1 MQALI
6 INRGGSNERKLL
18 IIAAS
23 LSGVI
28 VLNMAAFDDAPQ
40 FAMIVRNSLEAYML
54 RIAKFI
60 FAISLG
66 CAFAAT
72 TFAQTSEQTTTA
84 RDRQSVNITV
94 YNSNLGL
101 VRETRRLT
109 LPDGRIALRFADVTA
124 QIRPETVHLASL
136 TAPSALRI
144 LEQNYQYDLLNPAK
158 LLDKFVGREITLV
171 LRHYQN
177 NTESFDPVQA
187 TLLSNNGGQVWRIN
201 GQIVINPTN
210 ISEMR
215 FPDLPK
221 NLVATPTLVWDV
233 ENRETAAQTIEASY
247 LTAGMNWRADYVL
260 LVNADDTKGDL
271 QGWVT
276 LTNTSGAS
284 FDDARLQLV
293 AGDVNRVSPDR
304 NYAVAGA
311 MMRKEAVDEAQ
322 FQEQGFFEYHMY
334 TLQRPTTIRD
344 NETKQVSLL
353 EATGF
358 DVKKEFVLSG
368 QRYYYA
374 NYNNPGQAIK
384 EKVGVFVQFRNAQT
398 NKLGM
403 PLPAG
408 TIRLYKKDDKGNQQF
423 IGEDRID
430 HTPKDEDVRVK
441 VGDAFD
447 IVAER
452 KQTDYKVIASGHVY
466 EYAYEIKIR
475 NHKDSPV
482 TIVVNEPI
490 GGDWEMISSTFEA
503 KKTAAFAAQF
513 NVPVAKDGEATLSYR
528 VRVRY

>member
-1 MQALI
+1 MSR
-6 INRGGSNERKLL
+6 INRFLL
-18 IIAAS
+18 AIALCCAS
-23 LSGVI
+23 VS
-28 VLNMAAFDDAPQ
+28 MAQ
-40 FAMIVRNSLEAYML
+40 
-54 RIAKFI
+54 
-60 FAISLG
+60 
-66 CAFAAT
+66 
-72 TFAQTSEQTTTA
+72 AQASEQTTTD

-109 LPDGRIALRFADVTA
+109 LPAGRIALRFADVTA

-136 TAPSALRI
+136 TAPASLRI

-158 LLDKFVGREITLV
+158 LLDKFVGKEITLV

-177 NTESFDPVQA
+177 NTETFEPVQA

-210 ISEMR
+210 ITEIR

-221 NLVATPTLVWDV
+221 NLVATPTLVWDL
-233 ENRETAAQTIEASY
+233 ENRESASQNIEASY
-247 LTAGMNWRADYVL
+247 LTAGMNWKADYVL

-276 LTNTSGAS
+276 LTNASGAT
-284 FDDARLQLV
+284 FEDARLQLV
-293 AGDVNRVSPDR
+293 AGDVNRVSDER
-304 NYAVAGA
+304 NYALAGA
-311 MMRKEAVDEAQ
+311 MARKDMVSESE
-322 FQEQGFFEYHMY
+322 FKEQGFFEYHMY

-353 EATGF
+353 EAAGF
-358 DVKKEFVLSG
+358 DVKKEFVLNG
-368 QRYYYA
+368 QHYYYTG
-374 NYNNPGQAIK
+374 YNSPGQPIK
-384 EKVGVFVQFRNAQT
+384 EKVGVYIQFRNSQQ

-452 KQTDYKVIASGHVY
+452 KQTDYKVIVSGHLY
-466 EYAYEIKIR
+466 EYAYEIKVR
-475 NHKDSPV
+475 NHKDGPITV
-482 TIVVNEPI
+482 VVNEPI
-490 GGDWEMISSTFEA
+490 GGDWEMVSSTFEA

>member
-1 MQALI
+1 MSRIYKFLFTVALC
-6 INRGGSNERKLL
+6 GLSAV
-18 IIAAS
+18 AA
-23 LSGVI
+23 
-28 VLNMAAFDDAPQ
+28 
-40 FAMIVRNSLEAYML
+40 
-54 RIAKFI
+54 
-60 FAISLG
+60 LG
-66 CAFAAT
+66 
-72 TFAQTSEQTTTA
+72 QTSQQTTTG

-109 LPDGRIALRFADVTA
+109 LPQGRIALRFADVTS

-136 TAPSALRI
+136 TAPASLRI
-144 LEQNYQYDLLNPAK
+144 LEQNYQYDLLNPGK
-158 LLDKFVGREITLV
+158 LMDKFVGREITLV
-171 LRHYQN
+171 MRRYQN
-177 NTESFDPVQA
+177 NTESFEPVQA

-210 ISEMR
+210 ITEMR

-221 NLVATPTLVWDV
+221 DLVATPTLVWDV
-233 ENRETAAQTIEASY
+233 ENRESASQMVEASY
-247 LTAGMNWRADYVL
+247 LTGGMNWRADYVL
-260 LVNADDTKGDL
+260 LINSDDTKGDL

-276 LTNTSGAS
+276 LTNASGAT
-284 FDDARLQLV
+284 FEDARLQLV
-293 AGDVNRVSPDR
+293 AGDVNRVSDDR
-304 NYAVAGA
+304 NYALGA
-311 MMRKEAVDEAQ
+311 AMARKAMDNASE

-334 TLQRPTTIRD
+334 TLQRPTSIRD

-353 EATGF
+353 EAAGF
-358 DVKKEFVLSG
+358 DVKKEFVLNG
-368 QRYYYA
+368 QHYYYT
-374 NYNNPGQAIK
+374 NYNSPGQPIK
-384 EKVGVFVQFRNAQT
+384 EKVGVYVQVRNSQQ

-423 IGEDRID
+423 IGEDKID

-452 KQTDYKVIASGHVY
+452 KQTDYKVIARNVY

-475 NHKDSPV
+475 NHKDGPISV
-482 TIVVNEPI
+482 VVNEPI
-490 GGDWEMISSTFEA
+490 GGDWEMISSTVEA

-513 NVPVAKDGEATLSYR
+513 NVPVAKDGETTLSYR

>member
-1 MQALI
+1 MFRITKFLPAM
-6 INRGGSNERKLL
+6 
-18 IIAAS
+18 
-23 LSGVI
+23 V
-28 VLNMAAFDDAPQ
+28 MAA
-40 FAMIVRNSLEAYML
+40 L
-54 RIAKFI
+54 
-60 FAISLG
+60 
-66 CAFAAT
+66 AT
-72 TFAQTSEQTTTA
+72 VTFGQASEQTTTA

-109 LPDGRIALRFADVTA
+109 LPSGRIALRFADVTA
-124 QIRPETVHLASL
+124 LIRPETVHLASL
-136 TAPSALRI
+136 TAPSSLQI

-171 LRHYQN
+171 LRRYQN
-177 NTESFDPVQA
+177 NTESFEPVQA

-221 NLVATPTLVWDV
+221 NLVATPTLVWDI
-233 ENRETAAQTIEASY
+233 ENSSSAAQTIEASY
-247 LTAGMNWRADYVL
+247 LTSGLSWRADYVL

-276 LTNTSGAS
+276 LTNSSGAT
-284 FDDARLQLV
+284 FEDARLQLV
-293 AGDVNRVSPDR
+293 AGDVNRVSEYEQRPVDALR
-304 NYAVAGA
+304 AAA
-311 MMRKEAVDEAQ
+311 MTKSEAQ
-322 FQEQGFFEYHMY
+322 FQEQGFFEYHLY
-334 TLQRPTTIRD
+334 TLQRPATIR
-344 NETKQVSLL
+344 NSETKQVSLL
-353 EATGF
+353 EAAGF
-358 DVKKEFVLSG
+358 DVKKEFVLNG
-368 QRYYYA
+368 QRYYYTG
-374 NYNNPGQAIK
+374 YNNPGQAIK
-384 EKVGVFVQFRNAQT
+384 EKVGVYMQFRNSQQ

-423 IGEDRID
+423 IGEDKID

-452 KQTDYKVIASGHVY
+452 KQTDFKVLASGHLY

-475 NHKDSPV
+475 NHKDGPV
-482 TIVVNEPI
+482 TVVVNEPI
-490 GGDWEMISSTFEA
+490 GGDWEMVTSTFEA

>member
-1 MQALI
+1 MSRMYKILLTVALCGISANSVWGQA
-6 INRGGSNERKLL
+6 
-18 IIAAS
+18 A
-23 LSGVI
+23 
-28 VLNMAAFDDAPQ
+28 
-40 FAMIVRNSLEAYML
+40 
-54 RIAKFI
+54 
-60 FAISLG
+60 
-66 CAFAAT
+66 
-72 TFAQTSEQTTTA
+72 EQTTTG

-109 LPDGRIALRFADVTA
+109 LSQGQVALRFADVTA
-124 QIRPETVHLASL
+124 QIRPETVHLSSL
-136 TAPSALRI
+136 TAPASLRI

-177 NTESFDPVQA
+177 NTETFEPVQA
-187 TLLSNNGGQVWRIN
+187 ILLSNNGGQVWRIN

-210 ISEMR
+210 ISEIR

-221 NLVATPTLVWDV
+221 NLVATPTLVWDL
-233 ENRETAAQTIEASY
+233 ENRESGPQTVEASY
-247 LTAGMNWRADYVL
+247 LTSGMNWRADYVL
-260 LVNADDTKGDL
+260 LVNADDTTGDL

-276 LTNTSGAS
+276 LTNASGAA
-284 FDDARLQLV
+284 FEDARLQLV
-293 AGDVNRVSPDR
+293 AGDVNRVSEER
-304 NYAVAGA
+304 EYALAGA
-311 MMRKEAVDEAQ
+311 MQRKSMIDASD
-322 FQEQGFFEYHMY
+322 FKEQGFFEYHLY
-334 TLQRPTTIRD
+334 TLQRPTSIRD

-358 DVKKEFVLSG
+358 EVKKEFVLNG
-368 QRYYYA
+368 QHYYYTS
-374 NYNNPGQAIK
+374 YNNPGQPIK
-384 EKVGVFVQFRNAQT
+384 EKVGVYMQFRNSQQ

-408 TIRLYKKDDKGNQQF
+408 TVRLYKKDDKGNQQF
-423 IGEDRID
+423 IGEDKID
-430 HTPKDEDVRVK
+430 HSPKDEDVRVK

-452 KQTDYKVIASGHVY
+452 KQTDYKVIVSGHLY

-475 NHKDSPV
+475 NHKDGPV
-482 TIVVNEPI
+482 TVVVNEPI
-490 GGDWEMISSTFEA
+490 GGDWEMVSSTFETR
-503 KKTAAFAAQF
+503 KTAAFAAQF

>member
-1 MQALI
+1 MQRLTKLI
-6 INRGGSNERKLL
+6 F
-18 IIAAS
+18 
-23 LSGVI
+23 VI
-28 VLNMAAFDDAPQ
+28 VL
-40 FAMIVRNSLEAYML
+40 
-54 RIAKFI
+54 
-60 FAISLG
+60 G
-66 CAFAAT
+66 CVT
-72 TFAQTSEQTTTA
+72 TVTAQAQTSEQTTTA

-101 VRETRRLT
+101 VRETRRLN
-109 LPDGRIALRFADVTA
+109 LAVGKVALRFADVTA

-136 TAPSALRI
+136 TSPAGLRI

-158 LLDKFVGREITLV
+158 MLDKFVGREITLV
-171 LRHYQN
+171 LRRFQN
-177 NTESFDPVQA
+177 QSETFEPVQA

-210 ISEMR
+210 IAEMR

-233 ENRETAAQTIEASY
+233 DNNANAAQTVEASY

-260 LVNADDTKGDL
+260 VVNADDTKGDL

-276 LTNTSGAS
+276 MTNGSGAT
-284 FDDARLQLV
+284 FEDARLQLV
-293 AGDVNRVSPDR
+293 AGDVNRVSEER
-304 NYAVAGA
+304 NYQLAGA
-311 MMRKEAVDEAQ
+311 MAQKRADSESQ
-322 FQEQGFFEYHMY
+322 FQEQGFFEYHLY
-334 TLQRPTTIRD
+334 TMQRPTTIHD

-353 EATGF
+353 EASGF
-358 DVKKEFVLSG
+358 DVKKEFVLNG
-368 QRYYYA
+368 QRYYYTG
-374 NYNNPGQAIK
+374 YNNPGAPIK
-384 EKVGVFVQFRNAQT
+384 EKVGVFVQLRNSQA

-430 HTPKDEDVRVK
+430 HTPKDEEVRVK

-447 IVAER
+447 IIAER
-452 KQTDYKVIASGHVY
+452 KQTDYKVLASGHLY

-475 NHKDSPV
+475 NHKDGPV
-482 TIVVNEPI
+482 NVVVNEPI
-490 GGDWEMISSTFEA
+490 GGDWEIVSSTFEA

-513 NVPVAKDGEATLSYR
+513 NVPVAKDGEATLAYR
-528 VRVRY
+528 VRIRY

>member
-1 MQALI
+1 MSL
-6 INRGGSNERKLL
+6 INRILL
-18 IIAAS
+18 AVLLCCAS
-23 LSGVI
+23 
-28 VLNMAAFDDAPQ
+28 
-40 FAMIVRNSLEAYML
+40 
-54 RIAKFI
+54 
-60 FAISLG
+60 IS
-66 CAFAAT
+66 T
-72 TFAQTSEQTTTA
+72 TVAQTSEQTTTA

-109 LPDGRIALRFADVTA
+109 LPQGRIALRFADVTA

-136 TAPSALRI
+136 TAPAALRI
-144 LEQNYQYDLLNPAK
+144 LEQNYQYDLLNPGK
-158 LLDKFVGREITLV
+158 LLDKFVGKEITLV
-171 LRHYQN
+171 LRRYQN
-177 NTESFDPVQA
+177 NTETFEPVHA

-201 GQIVINPTN
+201 GQIVINPAN
-210 ISEMR
+210 ITEMR

-221 NLVATPTLVWDV
+221 NLVATPTLVWDL
-233 ENRETAAQTIEASY
+233 ENRESGSQLVEASY
-247 LTAGMNWRADYVL
+247 LTGGMNWRADYVL
-260 LVNADDTKGDL
+260 VVNADDTKGDL

-276 LTNTSGAS
+276 LTNASGTT
-284 FDDARLQLV
+284 FEDARLQLV
-293 AGDVNRVSPDR
+293 AGDVNRVSEDR
-304 NYAVAGA
+304 NYAVAAGMA
-311 MMRKEAVDEAQ
+311 RKSMESESQ

-334 TLQRPTTIRD
+334 TLQRPTSIRD

-353 EATGF
+353 EAAGF
-358 DVKKEFVLSG
+358 DVKKEFVLNG
-368 QRYYYA
+368 QHYYYA
-374 NYNNPGQAIK
+374 GYNSPGQPIK
-384 EKVGVFVQFRNAQT
+384 EKVGVYIQFRNSQQ

-452 KQTDYKVIASGHVY
+452 KQTDYKVLSSGYLY

-475 NHKDSPV
+475 NHKDSPITV
-482 TIVVNEPI
+482 AVNEPI

-528 VRVRY
+528 VRIRY

>member
-1 MQALI
+1 MSR
-6 INRGGSNERKLL
+6 INKFLF
-18 IIAAS
+18 A
-23 LSGVI
+23 V
-28 VLNMAAFDDAPQ
+28 VLCCTS
-40 FAMIVRNSLEAYML
+40 IT
-54 RIAKFI
+54 
-60 FAISLG
+60 
-66 CAFAAT
+66 AT
-72 TFAQTSEQTTTA
+72 VAQTLEQTTTA

-109 LPDGRIALRFADVTA
+109 LPQGQIALRFADVTA

-136 TAPSALRI
+136 TAPASLRI
-144 LEQNYQYDLLNPAK
+144 LEQNYQYDLLNPGK
-158 LLDKFVGREITLV
+158 LLDKFVGKEITLV
-171 LRHYQN
+171 MRRYQN
-177 NTESFDPVQA
+177 NTETFEPVQA

-201 GQIVINPTN
+201 GQIVINPAN
-210 ISEMR
+210 ITEMR

-221 NLVATPTLVWDV
+221 NLVATPTLVWDL
-233 ENRETAAQTIEASY
+233 ENRESGSQSVEASY

-276 LTNTSGAS
+276 LTNASGAT
-284 FDDARLQLV
+284 FEDARLQLV
-293 AGDVNRVSPDR
+293 AGDVNRVSEER
-304 NYAVAGA
+304 TYALAGA
-311 MMRKEAVDEAQ
+311 MARKSAESESQ

-334 TLQRPTTIRD
+334 TLQRPTSIRD

-353 EATGF
+353 EAAGF
-358 DVKKEFVLSG
+358 EVKKEFVLNG
-368 QRYYYA
+368 QHYYYA
-374 NYNNPGQAIK
+374 GYNSPGQPIK
-384 EKVGVFVQFRNAQT
+384 EKVGVYIQFRNSQP

-423 IGEDRID
+423 IGEDKID

-452 KQTDYKVIASGHVY
+452 KQTDYKVIARNVY

-475 NHKDSPV
+475 NHKDGPV
-482 TIVVNEPI
+482 TVVVNEPI
-490 GGDWEMISSTFEA
+490 GGDWEMLSSTFEA

-513 NVPVAKDGEATLSYR
+513 NVPVAKDGEAILSYR

>member
-1 MQALI
+1 
-6 INRGGSNERKLL
+6 
-18 IIAAS
+18 
-23 LSGVI
+23 
-28 VLNMAAFDDAPQ
+28 
-40 FAMIVRNSLEAYML
+40 ML
-54 RIAKFI
+54 RII
-60 FAISLG
+60 NVLFATAVCLVSL
-66 CAFAAT
+66 AT
-72 TFAQTSEQTTTA
+72 AIAQTSEQTTTA
-84 RDRQSVNITV
+84 GDRQSVNITV
-94 YNSNLGL
+94 YSSNLGL

-109 LPDGRIALRFADVTA
+109 LSSGRIALRFADVTA
-124 QIRPETVHLASL
+124 QIRPETVHLGSL
-136 TAPSALRI
+136 TTPASLRI

-158 LLDKFVGREITLV
+158 LLDKFVGKQITLV

-177 NTESFDPVQA
+177 NTETFEPVQA

-201 GQIVINPTN
+201 GQIVINPSN
-210 ISEMR
+210 IAEMR

-221 NLVATPTLVWDV
+221 NLVATPTLVWDI
-233 ENRETAAQTIEASY
+233 ENRETGSQTVEASY

-260 LVNADDTKGDL
+260 LANADDTKGDL

-276 LTNTSGAS
+276 LTNSSGAT
-284 FDDARLQLV
+284 FEDAHLQLV
-293 AGDVNRVSPDR
+293 AGDVNRVSEDR
-304 NYAVAGA
+304 NATVAGV
-311 MMRKEAVDEAQ
+311 MMKNARIDEAQ
-322 FQEQGFFEYHMY
+322 FQEQGFFEYHLY
-334 TLQRPTTIRD
+334 TLQRPTSIRD

-353 EATGF
+353 EAAGF
-358 DVKKEFVLSG
+358 DVKKEFVLNG
-368 QRYYYA
+368 QRYYYTG
-374 NYNNPGQAIK
+374 YNNPGQPIK
-384 EKVGVFVQFRNAQT
+384 EKVGVYMQFRNSQQ

-408 TIRLYKKDDKGNQQF
+408 TVRLYKKDDKGNQQF

-452 KQTDYKVIASGHVY
+452 KQTDYKVIARNVY

-475 NHKDSPV
+475 NHKDGAV
-482 TIVVNEPI
+482 NVIVNEPI
-490 GGDWEMISSTFEA
+490 GGDWEMVSSSFEA

>member
-1 MQALI
+1 
-6 INRGGSNERKLL
+6 
-18 IIAAS
+18 
-23 LSGVI
+23 
-28 VLNMAAFDDAPQ
+28 
-40 FAMIVRNSLEAYML
+40 ML
-54 RIAKFI
+54 RITKLI
-60 FAISLG
+60 FVASLIVSAMG
-66 CAFAAT
+66 TAS
-72 TFAQTSEQTTTA
+72 AQSLDQTTTA
-84 RDRQSVNITV
+84 KDRQSVNLTV

-109 LPDGRIALRFADVTA
+109 LPSGRIALRFADVTA
-124 QIRPETVHLASL
+124 QIRPETVHLVSL
-136 TAPSALRI
+136 TAPSSLRI

-171 LRHYQN
+171 LRRYQN
-177 NTESFDPVQA
+177 NTESFEPVQA

-221 NLVATPTLVWDV
+221 NLVATPTLVWDI
-233 ENRETAAQTIEASY
+233 ENREVAPQTIEASY

-260 LVNADDTKGDL
+260 VVNADDTKGDL

-276 LTNTSGAS
+276 LTNSSGAT
-284 FDDARLQLV
+284 FEDARLQLV
-293 AGDVNRVSPDR
+293 AGDVNRVQDQR
-304 NYAVAGA
+304 RDYDAMRAGA
-311 MMRKEAVDEAQ
+311 ASKSESD
-322 FQEQGFFEYHMY
+322 FQEQGFFEYHLY
-334 TLQRPTTIRD
+334 TLGRPTSIRD

-353 EATGF
+353 EAAGF

-368 QRYYYA
+368 QRYYYS
-374 NYNNPGQAIK
+374 NYSNPGQPIK

-452 KQTDYKVIASGHVY
+452 KQIDYKMIVSGHLY

-475 NHKDSPV
+475 NHKDTPV
-482 TIVVNEPI
+482 TVVVNEPI
-490 GGDWEMISSTFEA
+490 GGDWEMVSSTFEA

-528 VRVRY
+528 VRIKY